1 MLIRLPCCLTLVA
14 ELNLISFSCN
24 FIVSLHV
31 GRQLAC
37 CNWFRA
43 VDPDSG
49 HATVLIAHL
58 TERLR
63 ADADLDG
70 VRRIV
75 RGARRALERPSTRVN
90 SDAADGNDADSESD
104 GALAAAAAAALDDR
118 AAMWRAVLDRV
129 EAEVQRWVGKHFD
142 GARLHL

>member
-1 MLIRLPCCLTLVA
+1 M
-14 ELNLISFSCN
+14 
-24 FIVSLHV
+24 
-31 GRQLAC
+31 GRQLSC

-43 VDPDSG
+43 VDPDDG
-49 HATVLIAHL
+49 HAAVLIAHL

-75 RGARRALERPSTRVN
+75 RGVRRALERQSMRVN
-90 SDAADGNDADSESD
+90 SDAAYGNDVDSTSD
-104 GALAAAAAAALDDR
+104 GALAAALGDR
-118 AAMWRAVLDRV
+118 TDAWRAVLDRV
-129 EAEVQRWVGKHFD
+129 EAEVQCWMGKHYD